1 MTFLILEK
9 TTKIT
14 TADQSDNEFF
24 IEANYYI
31 KKDSKLLFSYDYN
44 FFVST
49 SKEKKN
55 ILI

>member
-31 KKDSKLLFSYDYN
+31 KKDSKLLLSYDYN

-49 SKEKKN
+49 SKEKKK
-55 ILI
+55 IS